1 MVTRSPNSSQ
11 RSAFTL
17 IELLA
22 VVSIIAVLGIST
34 IASYQAIAGD
44 VRRAGA
50 IEAVKSMLS
59 VGRERA
65 MLDGSTTLVGFRA
78 VKEGEVSRVQAF
90 LAQPAGD
97 VQHWK
102 RLGDQRR
109 VARFL
114 PLADGQQ
121 VLLPRGNG
129 VAVPAHRFNLQ
140 EDHSGSM
147 VYGGDF
153 QYFATSNLTTLIP
166 EAPGVIPGVL
176 FGRDGAPITMVGE
189 LDAEFLWVDF
199 DANGAQNM
207 RGTDYYGNDPS
218 DMDTFAPSDGC
229 WLLTKREPNGD
240 WAEAMCLID
249 EELPL
254 CHHGLKDEPFIAVG
268 PYLAVFDEKTARE
281 ELDTSRWPRSRAG
294 GGRRGRDLTEYIDET
309 ARQLHFN
316 RFTGVALEASDR

>member
-1 MVTRSPNSSQ
+1 MVIRSPNSSQ

-102 RLGDQRR
+102 RTRR
-109 VARFL
+109 
-114 PLADGQQ
+114 PT
-121 VLLPRGNG
+121 PRGEISTFG
-129 VAVPAHRFNLQ
+129 RWSASAAAERQWSGGSGTPVQFSPRRF
-140 EDHSGSM
+140 SGSM
-147 VYGGDF
+147 VFGGDF

-199 DANGAQNM
+199 DANGAN
-207 RGTDYYGNDPS
+207 RTCEVPTTTDYSPDDPY
-218 DMDTFAPSDGC
+218 DMDTVCA
-229 WLLTKREPNGD
+229 
-240 WAEAMCLID
+240 I
-249 EELPL
+249 
-254 CHHGLKDEPFIAVG
+254 
-268 PYLAVFDEKTARE
+268 
-281 ELDTSRWPRSRAG
+281 
-294 GGRRGRDLTEYIDET
+294 GRML
-309 ARQLHFN
+309 
-316 RFTGVALEASDR
+316 ASDPASDQWQLDGNDVPD